1 MPHPPA
7 WGLRAHRRPLGLE
20 VEVSIFG
27 PGRCRPVRVLLR
39 SVRWPHVLM
48 SFSCNAYYQK
58 SKPRGH
64 VRSVAL
70 SLARVTR
77 PRRAPHRAS
86 TLGRAVGAASAL
98 RLADRYLEGRAE
110 RGPQSGQTE
119 RARRPW
125 RESRISVP

>member
-1 MPHPPA
+1 MQRI
-7 WGLRAHRRPLGLE
+7 L
-20 VEVSIFG
+20 
-27 PGRCRPVRVLLR
+27 
-39 SVRWPHVLM
+39 
-48 SFSCNAYYQK
+48 
-58 SKPRGH
+58 SK
-64 VRSVAL
+64 VKTA
-70 SLARVTR
+70 R
-77 PRRAPHRAS
+77 PRTVGRALTGTSDETAARAS